1 MRKSDQTS
9 SCSSTGLGCSRFEDF
24 KPEGTYNAR
33 GQIRRFLSLFSVAS
47 VGFASP
53 LRGFECLSLFAEIRY
68 SLLSIA
74 GFAVSFE
81 VLANSMFELG
91 IIPSLSFELNDS
103 RGDLVVALLYS
114 IILAKK

>member
-47 VGFASP
+47 VGFTSP
-53 LRGFECLSLFAEIRY
+53 LCDFESLRLFAEVHCC
-68 SLLSIA
+68 LLSIA
-74 GFAVSFE
+74 GFAVNIGS
-81 VLANSMFELG
+81 S
-91 IIPSLSFELNDS
+91 
-103 RGDLVVALLYS
+103 S
-114 IILAKK
+114 IC